1 MNRDFLISRENVKLE
16 DRKFILGILE
26 KLGKID
32 YIKPEDIPN
41 IDLYMDQVTTFVDE
55 QLASLK
61 RFEDDKMLTKTMI
74 NNYTKNNLLPPPQ
87 KKKYSKNHM
96 FLLIYIYYLKSVIS
110 ISDIKEIINPLTEKF
125 FKNDET
131 DIDLTKIYD
140 HIFNMEMDSSKGI
153 TKDIINKYNYA
164 CEHFKD
170 MPDDNDDKDFL
181 VKFSFICLLCSD
193 VYIKKTI
200 IEKLIDESIL
210 RKYVDKEEKEDKR

>member
-1 MNRDFLISRENVKLE
+1 MTIDTKDILNSILASVSR
-16 DRKFILGILE
+16 
-26 KLGKID
+26 ID
-32 YIKPEDIPN
+32 YIKPGEIPN

-55 QLASLK
+55 ELASLK

-110 ISDIKEIINPLTEKF
+110 ISDIKEIINPLTEIF
-125 FKNDET
+125 FDKKDSH
-131 DIDLTKIYD
+131 IDLTEIYD
-140 HIFNMEMDSSKGI
+140 HIFNMEMDNSKGI
-153 TKDIINKYNYA
+153 TKDIIKKYNYA

-170 MPDDNDDKDFL
+170 MSDDNDEKDFL
-181 VKFSFICLLCSD
+181 IKFSFICLLCAD

-210 RKYVDKEEKEDKR
+210 RKFVENKDNKEE

>member
-1 MNRDFLISRENVKLE
+1 MKLE

-210 RKYVDKEEKEDKR
+210 RKYVDKTEKEDKR

>member
-1 MNRDFLISRENVKLE
+1 MKLE

-96 FLLIYIYYLKSVIS
+96 FLLIYIYSLKSVIS

>member
-1 MNRDFLISRENVKLE
+1 MKLE
-16 DRKFILGILE
+16 DKKFILGILE
-26 KLGKID
+26 KLDKID
-32 YIKPEDIPN
+32 YIRPEDIPN

-55 QLASLK
+55 ELASLK

-110 ISDIKEIINPLTEKF
+110 ISDIKEIINPLTDKF
-125 FKNDET
+125 FDNYDS
-131 DIDLTKIYD
+131 DIDLTEIYD
-140 HIFNMEMDSSKGI
+140 HIFNMEMDNSKGI
-153 TKDIINKYNYA
+153 TKDIIKKYNYA

-170 MPDDNDDKDFL
+170 MSDDNDEKDFL
-181 VKFSFICLLCSD
+181 IKFSFICLLCAD

-200 IEKLIDESIL
+200 IEKLIDESVL
-210 RKYVDKEEKEDKR
+210 RKFVENKDSNKDKTKEDKN

>member
-1 MNRDFLISRENVKLE
+1 MKLE
-16 DRKFILGILE
+16 DKKFILGILE
-26 KLGKID
+26 KLDKID

-55 QLASLK
+55 ELASLK

-110 ISDIKEIINPLTEKF
+110 ISDIKEIINPLTEIF
-125 FKNDET
+125 FDKKDSH
-131 DIDLTKIYD
+131 IDLTEIYD
-140 HIFNMEMDSSKGI
+140 HIFNMEMDNSKGI
-153 TKDIINKYNYA
+153 TKDIIKKYNYA

-170 MPDDNDDKDFL
+170 MSDDSDEKDFL
-181 VKFSFICLLCSD
+181 IKFSFICLLCAD

-200 IEKLIDESIL
+200 IEKLIDESVL
-210 RKYVDKEEKEDKR
+210 RQFIDNKDSNKDKTKEDKN

>member
-1 MNRDFLISRENVKLE
+1 MKLE